1 LCNPKD
7 AIIAQKIAE
16 ENEKTY
22 KKLKD
27 LIDKIKRLNSSSLLN
42 DPKLRNFTN
51 YAKIFLK
58 QNASKLNQN
67 FNKSNGD
74 LIDLEKMLFAS
85 NNKGLNKTFLNLN
98 KQRPFKTKSPLSIP
112 VSSSSAE
119 TSHDPPADWL
129 DALEEEL
136 DLKEKMLHATTVTTS
151 RSPQQIADLIN
162 DIQNSIN
169 QGVANLNLK
178 ELGAAGTVMANAQK
192 QAADRLNGKH
202 SSTGF

>member
-1 LCNPKD
+1 MCNPKD